1 MADVDA
7 NGLDGL
13 IHGEMAPGFV
23 GLLLG
28 RIVDRLVDEGVPPA
42 QEAGIAAPPRTF
54 SMIMLLARSSQ
65 TVTELAQRLGVT
77 HAAIIKTERT
87 LEKLGLVERG
97 QDTGDA
103 RRKPLCLTAQGEAEA
118 ARIAEFMARVS
129 RVYAGLFDE
138 IGVDLFAAARAFD
151 AALDREGLAARLV
164 RT

>member
-13 IHGEMAPGFV
+13 IHGEMAPGFI

-28 RIVDRLVDEGVPPA
+28 RIVDRLVEEGAQPA
-42 QEAGIAAPPRTF
+42 REAGIAAPPRTF
-54 SMIMLLARSSQ
+54 SMIMLLARASQ

-77 HAAIIKTERT
+77 HAAVIKTERM

-97 QDTGDA
+97 QDAGDA
-103 RRKPLCLTAQGEAEA
+103 RRKPLCLT
-118 ARIAEFMARVS
+118 ARVS

-151 AALDREGLAARLV
+151 AALDREGFAERY
-164 RT
+164 RRI